1 MGTEAFV
8 GWRGHGKT
16 MLAVDRA
23 RTLAAT
29 RNVPLIA
36 NIKIS
41 DAPVKIKRKTVPIT
55 VEQIPPGPEVN
66 ANGKKSRNPIDVDW
80 LVDRLYECHEQR
92 SGAVVLLDEAGV
104 LFNSR
109 EWSSF
114 DPELGY
120 LFAQGRHF
128 RCDLIITA
136 QFVDQVD
143 KLLRELCEVAHK
155 VRSFPAPTN
164 LGRETGH
171 RPWLM
176 IVSTYRPKSV
186 DDPEKRLGRSWMLY
200 KRSRERVYDTDE
212 MVVPPRRRRK

>member
-36 NIKIS
+36 NILVS
-41 DAPVKIKRKTVPIT
+41 DDPVKVKRKKIAIS
-55 VEQIPPGPEVN
+55 VERIPAGQLTD
-66 ANGKKSRNPIDVDW
+66 AKGKQSRSPIDVDW
-80 LVDRLYECHEQR
+80 LVDRLYELHDNKQ
-92 SGAVVLLDEAGV
+92 GAVVLLDEAGV

-109 EWSSF
+109 EWASF

-120 LFAQGRHF
+120 LFAQGRHI
-128 RCDLIITA
+128 RCDLILTA
-136 QFVDQVD
+136 QFVDQID

-155 VRSFPAPTN
+155 VRSWPAPTV
-164 LGRETGH
+164 LGRETGR
-171 RPWLM
+171 RPFVM

-186 DDPEKRLGRSWMLY
+186 DDPEKRLGRSWKLY